1 MKKDRLMEL
10 GVDETLAATIE
21 TELTEEMK
29 GYVPKARFDEVNAQK
44 KQAEDSV
51 KTYKEQLDT
60 LKASEGASEALKQQV
75 ADLQRQ
81 NAEAEQA
88 HKQELDRIR
97 LDSAVDIALT
107 NAKALNNK
115 AARALLDL
123 EGAKIDKDGNVIGL
137 AEQIKALSEAE
148 DTKFL
153 FGGAAPRLKGAK
165 LGEGADR
172 GEHGADL
179 SKMSYAELSAYFEAN
194 PDAVQ

>member
-1 MKKDRLMEL
+1 MEKDRLMEL
-10 GVDETLAATIE
+10 GAEEALAEKIE
-21 TELTEEMK
+21 AELTEEMK
-29 GYVPKARFDEVNAQK
+29 GYVPKARFDEVIAQK
-44 KQAEDSV
+44 NQAEDTV
-51 KTYKEQLDT
+51 KTYKDQLDA
-60 LKASEGASEALKQQV
+60 LKESEGASEALKQQV

-88 HKQELDRIR
+88 HAQEMHRLR
-97 LDSAVDIALT
+97 LDNAVDIALT
-107 NAKALNNK
+107 NAKALNNR

-123 EGAKIDKDGNVIGL
+123 ENAKLDKDGNVIGL

-153 FGGAAPRLKGAK
+153 FGSAAPKLKGAK

-194 PDAVQ
+194 PAPEP